1 MRFKWLL
8 LLLPGIIFL
17 TACNRNTGT
26 GKTPVSYTLGTYAS
40 PPRLDNKRVNSKEL
54 IRQLK
59 ELNANTYNWLI
70 WQHTTDWDDLKIFL
84 PEAKKNKIKLWVTVV
99 PPTESKPKA
108 KWNSEPF
115 GMDYVKWAEEIAK
128 LSKQHD
134 NIVAWSIDDF
144 AHNLTVY
151 TPSYLQQMLNSAK
164 AINPKLLF
172 IPCLYYRQITANF
185 AKNYE
190 GLLDG
195 VLFPYR
201 AESSTRANL
210 QDATLVGNEIE
221 KVRSLFTKSIPVFLD
236 VYSTAHSQLGASTP
250 EYVRD
255 VVREGMKYADG
266 VLIYTHPNPE
276 RESEKYNYVKAGFKK

>member
-1 MRFKWLL
+1 MRLKWLL
-8 LLLPGIIFL
+8 LLMGVIFL
-17 TACNRNTGT
+17 IACNRNTGT

-40 PPRLDNKRVNSKEL
+40 PPRLDNKRVDAKEL

-59 ELNANTYNWLI
+59 DLNANTYNWLI
-70 WQHTTDWDDLKIFL
+70 WQHSTDWDDLKLFL
-84 PEAKKNKIKLWVTVV
+84 PEAKKKNIKVWVTVV

-128 LSKQHD
+128 LSNQHK

-144 AHNLTVY
+144 AHNLSTY
-151 TPSYLQQMLNSAK
+151 TPTYLQQMLNSAK

-172 IPCLYYRQITANF
+172 IPCLYYRQITATF

-201 AESSTRANL
+201 AESAKTANL
-210 QDATLVGNEIE
+210 QDATLVKNEIE
-221 KVRSLFTKSIPVFLD
+221 KVRSLFSKPIPVFLD
-236 VYSTAHSQLGASTP
+236 VYSTAHSRLGASTP
-250 EYVRD
+250 LYVRD

-266 VLIYTHPNPE
+266 VLIYTHPHPVKE
-276 RESEKYNYVKAGFKK
+276 PEKYNFVKSEFSK